1 MKKYFNFVN
10 DNLKYMKN
18 LPFKMNLQF
27 FAGEASGDGSNTA
40 GASASQGEQNGSG
53 EPKTYT
59 EEELQAAINSAVQQ
73 RLARQKRDEEKRIEA
88 ARAEGRSEAE
98 KLAKMT
104 EDQRVEHER
113 QRAEQAARDRE
124 EAITRREAD
133 ITRRE
138 LRAAAIDTLAQ
149 KGLPRGLEAILT
161 YTDADACNASID
173 AVEKVFREA
182 VQEGVNERLRASGVS
197 LRNSGNND
205 YSRMSD
211 ADYYAATYKPGRK

>member
-1 MKKYFNFVN
+1 MREYTN
-10 DNLKYMKN
+10 D
-18 LPFKMNLQF
+18 PIKMNLQL
-27 FAGEASGDGSNTA
+27 FAEPAA
-40 GASASQGEQNGSG
+40 EPGAEPDAAAQEPSQ
-53 EPKTYT
+53 EPTQQPRMFT
-59 EEELQAAINSAVQQ
+59 QEELDTAIAN
-73 RLARQKRDEEKRIEA
+73 RLSRYKRDEAKRIET
-88 ARAEGRSEAE
+88 ARNEGRSEAE

-104 EDQRVEHER
+104 EDQRLEHER
-113 QRAEQAARDRE
+113 QRAEQAAKDRE
-124 EAITRREAD
+124 AAIAAREAE

-161 YTDADACNASID
+161 YTDADSCNASID

-197 LRNSGNND
+197 LRNSSNND

-211 ADYYAATYKPGRK
+211 ADYYAATYTPGKK